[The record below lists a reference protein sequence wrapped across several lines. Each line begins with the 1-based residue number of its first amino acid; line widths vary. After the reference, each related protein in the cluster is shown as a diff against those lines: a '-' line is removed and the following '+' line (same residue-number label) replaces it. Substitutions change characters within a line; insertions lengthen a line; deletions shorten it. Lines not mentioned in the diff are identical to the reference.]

1 MKTKRYILGSLAL
14 GLFATVNLNQ
24 SVFAQD
30 TLRVLDEVLI
40 RDVRVSNKAP
50 LTTSTMSKEDLSAQK
65 TEAAIPYIIELQP
78 SVVATTENCA
88 SGNTTLRIRGVDAS
102 RINININGITLNDP
116 ESHAVYWV
124 NVPNLGGMAQSLQ
137 IQRGVGAS
145 TGGSASFGAA
155 INLQTLNAQ
164 SQPYGYADLAY
175 GSWNTR
181 QYGIGAGTGITKKGF
196 SFDMNYTGLTTDG
209 FIRNGFS
216 DQQSVFLNGSYY
228 GERTLIKA
236 IAIIGNQR
244 TGITWNGATADELD
258 ADPTYNSSG
267 LYTDDQGNVRYYDN
281 ETDNYLQ
288 QRYQLYLNHM
298 LSQAWSLNAAF
309 DYTHGKGF
317 DENYRY
323 NKKAKK
329 YGLAIAGDGNAKSD
343 FITNKEMRNNAYTF
357 NAGARYENSRLN
369 LSFGESFLLF
379 NATHFGTV
387 RWGKDASLAY
397 LQDSHHDWYG
407 YDGDKKDATTF
418 VKANLDITENINIYG
433 DIQYRFVRYGLDGMD
448 DDFNNLD
455 FSEDYHFFNP
465 KAGINW
471 RLNDYQRTYFVAGIS
486 HREPTRSDI
495 KDKLASNDTIKAEAM
510 LDLELGYQISKQR
523 FTLSA
528 NVYAMLYKDQLTPS
542 GDLSDAGY
550 ALMENVDK
558 SYRIGI
564 ELEGGY
570 RFCSWF
576 KMDANLTLSTNKII
590 DYTYSEFEDGVS
602 TAINNI
608 TKTTDLSYS
617 PSVIGA
623 AIATFE
629 PVKDLKLQLSGKYV
643 GEMYGDNTS
652 RDVYKQDAYFLLNA
666 RAGYT
671 WHIGGTREIEAQLV
685 VRNLLNHKYRVFA
698 WVGDWQDDT
707 TNIYYNSAAYFQQP
721 GTNFTARMILR
732 F

>member
-1 MKTKRYILGSLAL
+1 MKTTRYILGSLAL
-14 GLFATVNLNQ
+14 GLFATVNINQ
-24 SVFAQD
+24 SVLAQD

-40 RDVRVSNKAP
+40 RDTRVSNKAP
-50 LTTSTMSKEDLSAQK
+50 LTTSTMSKEALSEQK
-65 TEAAIPYIIELQP
+65 TETAIPYIIELQP
-78 SVVATTENCA
+78 SVVASTENCA
-88 SGNTTLRIRGVDAS
+88 AGNTSLRIRGVDAS
-102 RINININGITLNDP
+102 RINVNINGITLNDP

-145 TGGSASFGAA
+145 AGGSASFGAA

-164 SQPYGYADLAY
+164 DHPYGYADLAY

-181 QYGIGAGTGITKKGF
+181 QYGIGAGTGITQSGL

-209 FIRNGFS
+209 FIRNGFG

-244 TGITWNGATADELD
+244 TGITWNGASAEELD

-267 LYTDDQGNVRYYDN
+267 LYLDDQGNVRYYDN

-298 LSQAWSLNAAF
+298 LSSAWSLNAAF
-309 DYTHGKGF
+309 DYTHGKGY

-323 NKKAKK
+323 NKKASK
-329 YGLAIAGDGNAKSD
+329 YGLTIGGYGSTKSD
-343 FITNKEMRNNAYTF
+343 FITDKEMRNNAYTF
-357 NAGARYENSRLN
+357 NAGARYENN
-369 LSFGESFLLF
+369 GLSLSLGESFLLF
-379 NATHFGTV
+379 DAVHFGTV
-387 RWGKDASLAY
+387 RWGQDASLAY
-397 LQDSHHDWYG
+397 LQENHHDWYS

-418 VKANLDITENINIYG
+418 VKANYDISDNINIYG
-433 DIQYRFVRYGLDGMD
+433 DLQYRFVRYALDGMD

-465 KAGINW
+465 KAGINY
-471 RLNDYQRTYFVAGIS
+471 RLSDNQRIYFVAGIS

-495 KDKLASNDTIKAEAM
+495 KDKLANGDTIKAEAM
-510 LDLELGYQISKQR
+510 LDLELGYQIQKER
-523 FTLSA
+523 FSISA
-528 NVYAMLYKDQLTPS
+528 NAYAMLYKDQLTPS

-558 SYRIGI
+558 SYRIGV

-570 RFCSWF
+570 RFCDWF

-590 DYTYSEFEDGVS
+590 DYTYSEFENGVS
-602 TAINNI
+602 TSLNMV
-608 TKTTDLSYS
+608 TRTTDLSNS

-629 PVKDLKLQLSGKYV
+629 PVKDLKLQLTGKYV

-671 WHIGGTREIEAQLV
+671 WHLGGTREIEAQLV
-685 VRNLLNHKYRVFA
+685 VRNLLDHKYRIFA

-707 TNIYYNSAAYFQQP
+707 GIYYNSAAYFQQP
-721 GTNFTARMILR
+721 GINFTARMILR